1 MSWDV
6 QIADPVWRDL
16 DKLPRKIAQAVVEF
30 VTVTLPTNPAR
41 MSKELV
47 GEFAGLRSA
56 RRGEYRVLF
65 RLEPQ
70 THMLRVLRVRHREF
84 AYKPPAPR

>member
-1 MSWDV
+1 MSWSV

-16 DKLPRKIAQAVVEF
+16 DKLPLRIAQAVVEF
-30 VTVTLPTNPAR
+30 VTVTLPTNPER
-41 MSKELV
+41 MSKEQV
-47 GEFAGLRSA
+47 GDFVGLRSA

-70 THMLRVLRVRHREF
+70 TQMLRVLRVRHREF